1 MTSPQPPQ
9 KDFLAL
15 THGQEWVTFYESF
28 DLLVQD
34 HLSRSSDLLRR
45 AMSLPEVADR
55 EVAQVRDDLEG
66 KLAAERE
73 RTSTVL
79 TDVKTQ
85 IVNSHR
91 LASTLA
97 MSIGSLMTD
106 LHSLNMRVDEAI
118 HAVSHAANAA
128 APAQAIAPAAPTGLL
143 SSAAP
148 AVNAAP
154 TTAGTGYLTGT
165 GSLASWPFAAA
176 DATAAAEE
184 VASFEDASTE
194 ADTLT
199 SEVVADLA
207 DEPVMDVADLAGVA
221 DAGDESPIDLTAIAE
236 AEESSSDESPEIE
249 ANADEFVAAD
259 GMFGESDVDTSSEA
273 DNALETDTSLES
285 GERQRPHWLSV
296 TRVGASRP

>member
-15 THGQEWVTFYESF
+15 THGQEWVNFYESF

-73 RTSTVL
+73 RTNGLL
-79 TDVKTQ
+79 TDLKSQ

-106 LHSLNMRVDEAI
+106 LHSLNTRVDEAI
-118 HAVSHAANAA
+118 QSSAQTAQA
-128 APAQAIAPAAPTGLL
+128 APAPTSAPIAPTGLL
-143 SSAAP
+143 SSPAPVTSSLGAA
-148 AVNAAP
+148 AASP
-154 TTAGTGYLTGT
+154 GT
-165 GSLASWPFAAA
+165 GSVPGTGSPATSTFAAQ
-176 DATAAAEE
+176 
-184 VASFEDASTE
+184 DASTAASE
-194 ADTLT
+194 APALDDAGSNVDPLA
-199 SEVVADLA
+199 SVAVADLA
-207 DEPVMDVADLAGVA
+207 DEPTMDVADLAEVMDG
-221 DAGDESPIDLTAIAE
+221 GDESPIDLTAIAE
-236 AEESSSDESPEIE
+236 AEETTTGESPAFE
-249 ANADEFVAAD
+249 ASADDAASGED
-259 GMFGESDVDTSSEA
+259 ATGASESDVSPEA
-273 DNALETDTSLES
+273 

>member
-73 RTSTVL
+73 RTNALL
-79 TDVKTQ
+79 TDLKTQ
-85 IVNSHR
+85 IDNSHR

-97 MSIGSLMTD
+97 SSIGSLMTD
-106 LHSLNMRVDEAI
+106 LHSLGKRVDEAI
-118 HAVSHAANAA
+118 QSSSQV
-128 APAQAIAPAAPTGLL
+128 APTTTPAPTSPPVAPTGLL
-143 SSAAP
+143 GSAPSTAAGFGAAP
-148 AVNAAP
+148 ATPATGNFAGSGSTASSPSSGASVAA
-154 TTAGTGYLTGT
+154 TGDE
-165 GSLASWPFAAA
+165 SI
-176 DATAAAEE
+176 
-184 VASFEDASTE
+184 SFRDASTGFDARAFE
-194 ADTLT
+194 A
-199 SEVVADLA
+199 VVGLA
-207 DEPVMDVADLAGVA
+207 DEPVMDVADLAEGA
-221 DAGDESPIDLTAIAE
+221 DAGDQSAIDLTAIAE
-236 AEESSSDESPEIE
+236 AEASSADASNEHE
-249 ANADEFVAAD
+249 ANVDASDTT
-259 GMFGESDVDTSSEA
+259 GEGEASS
-273 DNALETDTSLES
+273 ES

-296 TRVGASRP
+296 TRVGATRP

>member
-73 RTSTVL
+73 RASAVL

-97 MSIGSLMTD
+97 TSIGSLMTD

-118 HAVSHAANAA
+118 QASSQASQAA
-128 APAQAIAPAAPTGLL
+128 ASPAASPPAAPTGLL
-143 SSAAP
+143 RSTPVVAP
-148 AVNAAP
+148 AVNDSPP
-154 TTAGTGYLTGT
+154 TPGT
-165 GSLASWPFAAA
+165 GSLPGTNGLASAPSA
-176 DATAAAEE
+176 DAEAPAAIDE
-184 VASFEDASTE
+184 VGLLADASTE
-194 ADTLT
+194 ADALG
-199 SEVVADLA
+199 SDAVSDLVE
-207 DEPVMDVADLAGVA
+207 EPVMDVADLADAV
-221 DAGDESPIDLTAIAE
+221 DAGDEPPIDLTAIAE
-236 AEESSSDESPEIE
+236 AEESSPDAVPELE
-249 ANADEFVAAD
+249 ASADEPDAVREAPLD
-259 GMFGESDVDTSSEA
+259 GVGDASS
-273 DNALETDTSLES
+273 ES

>member
-73 RTSTVL
+73 RASAVL

-118 HAVSHAANAA
+118 QASSQATQAA
-128 APAQAIAPAAPTGLL
+128 APPAASPPVAPTGLL
-143 SSAAP
+143 RPTPAVAPATYAGASTPAPGSLSGTNGLASTPSTDADASAAIDQ
-148 AVNAAP
+148 VR
-154 TTAGTGYLTGT
+154 
-165 GSLASWPFAAA
+165 PFADASSEA
-176 DATAAAEE
+176 DALGA
-184 VASFEDASTE
+184 DA
-194 ADTLT
+194 
-199 SEVVADLA
+199 VADLVE
-207 DEPVMDVADLAGVA
+207 EPVMDVADLADVV
-221 DAGDESPIDLTAIAE
+221 DAGDEPPIDLTAIAE
-236 AEESSSDESPEIE
+236 AEASFSDESTTIE
-249 ANADEFVAAD
+249 TSADKSDAGLDAVQD
-259 GMFGESDVDTSSEA
+259 GSVDASM
-273 DNALETDTSLES
+273 ES

>member
-73 RTSTVL
+73 RASVVL

-118 HAVSHAANAA
+118 QASSQASQAAVS
-128 APAQAIAPAAPTGLL
+128 PASSSPVAPTGLL
-143 SSAAP
+143 RSTPTGAPSMTASPAAPGAGSLPGTNSLSSAQGGD
-148 AVNAAP
+148 VDDQ
-154 TTAGTGYLTGT
+154 
-165 GSLASWPFAAA
+165 ASS
-176 DATAAAEE
+176 DEIE
-184 VASFEDASTE
+184 SFGEASTE
-194 ADTLT
+194 ADALG
-199 SEVVADLA
+199 SDAAADLVE
-207 DEPVMDVADLAGVA
+207 EPVMDVAGLADAV
-221 DAGDESPIDLTAIAE
+221 DAGDEVPIDLTAIAE
-236 AEESSSDESPEIE
+236 AEESSPDASDTGLDATQDGI
-249 ANADEFVAAD
+249 ADA
-259 GMFGESDVDTSSEA
+259 SS
-273 DNALETDTSLES
+273 ES

>member
-55 EVAQVRDDLEG
+55 EVAQVREELEG

-73 RTSTVL
+73 RANGLL
-79 TDVKTQ
+79 TDLKSQ
-85 IVNSHR
+85 ITNSHR

-106 LHSLNMRVDEAI
+106 LHSLSMRVDEAI
-118 HAVSHAANAA
+118 QSAALA
-128 APAQAIAPAAPTGLL
+128 APAPAPASPPVAPTGLL
-143 SSAAP
+143 STTPSTFGSSPTAP
-148 AVNAAP
+148 
-154 TTAGTGYLTGT
+154 GTDVPPRSGNLVDP
-165 GSLASWPFAAA
+165 PFAGS
-176 DATAAAEE
+176 DATAEGDRGS
-184 VASFEDASTE
+184 SFGDVSAE
-194 ADTLT
+194 ADPLT
-199 SEVVADLA
+199 AEVVAGLA
-207 DEPVMDVADLAGVA
+207 DEPVMDVADLAEAA

-236 AEESSSDESPEIE
+236 AEASSLNISPEPEASAVEPGAGGAVAGEGESDESP
-249 ANADEFVAAD
+249 
-259 GMFGESDVDTSSEA
+259 
-273 DNALETDTSLES
+273 ES

>member
-15 THGQEWVTFYESF
+15 THGQEWVNFYESF

-73 RTSTVL
+73 RTNGLL
-79 TDVKTQ
+79 TDLKAQ
-85 IVNSHR
+85 ISNSHR

-106 LHSLNMRVDEAI
+106 LHSLNSRVDEALQ
-118 HAVSHAANAA
+118 ASAQA
-128 APAQAIAPAAPTGLL
+128 APAASAPASAPAAPTGLL
-143 SSAAP
+143 SASQTPAPTFAAP
-148 AVNAAP
+148 SAPGTDYRSGAGSPPSAPFEQAAAP
-154 TTAGTGYLTGT
+154 V
-165 GSLASWPFAAA
+165 AA
-176 DATAAAEE
+176 DEPSTDDSMMTSEANALNSDA
-184 VASFEDASTE
+184 VAS
-194 ADTLT
+194 
-199 SEVVADLA
+199 LA
-207 DEPVMDVADLAGVA
+207 DEPVMDVADLAEVA
-221 DAGDESPIDLTAIAE
+221 DAGADAPIDLTAIAE
-236 AEESSSDESPEIE
+236 AEESSSDDPAEIE
-249 ANADEFVAAD
+249 TAAESEQSFDD
-259 GMFGESDVDTSSEA
+259 GEAAEETTASE
-273 DNALETDTSLES
+273 T

>member
-73 RTSTVL
+73 RASAVL
-79 TDVKTQ
+79 TDVKNQ
-85 IVNSHR
+85 IVNRHR

-118 HAVSHAANAA
+118 QASSQASQAA
-128 APAQAIAPAAPTGLL
+128 ASPAASPPVAPTGLL
-143 SSAAP
+143 RSTPAVAP
-148 AVNAAP
+148 AVNASP
-154 TTAGTGYLTGT
+154 STSGTGNLSGIN
-165 GSLASWPFAAA
+165 GLASAPSADADVSAGVDELKPFA
-176 DATAAAEE
+176 DT
-184 VASFEDASTE
+184 STE
-194 ADTLT
+194 ADALG
-199 SEVVADLA
+199 SDAVADLVE
-207 DEPVMDVADLAGVA
+207 EPVMDVADLADVV
-221 DAGDESPIDLTAIAE
+221 DAGDEPPIDLTAIAE
-236 AEESSSDESPEIE
+236 AEESSSDESTDAETGAE
-249 ANADEFVAAD
+249 
-259 GMFGESDVDTSSEA
+259 ESDAGLDVTQDGTGDASS
-273 DNALETDTSLES
+273 DP